1 MSETRTVNPKSNS
14 KSKLSIRTADVIKI
28 YKRKGI
34 ETSALRGLS
43 CEMNKGEITIIMGPS
58 GCGKTTL
65 MNILSGVSRPN
76 AGSVIVHGQDITQ
89 YSEKQLEQFRRDQI
103 SYIFQKLNLIPTLNV
118 MDNITFAL
126 EYTNR
131 MNDVQ
136 RTRIDDI
143 LEFIGLKDH
152 INKFPD
158 EFSGGEQQRVAL
170 AAAVAKNSDI
180 ILCDEPTGELD
191 SKAKMKVMELLSIIK
206 QKYPEKTI
214 VIVSHDT
221 DMKLIADRLLY
232 IRDGKISYE
241 MSTEKLERFKTQSG
255 ENSENPIEKS
265 LHNSNDEDLIMELR
279 ELNKIISDKLEHYEH
294 RKYQKQK
301 LQETK
306 DKF

>member
-1 MSETRTVNPKSNS
+1 MTEIKTIKTESSSIV
-14 KSKLSIRTADVIKI
+14 SIRTENVIKI
-28 YKRKGI
+28 YKRKGV

-65 MNILSGVSRPN
+65 MNILSGVSLPN
-76 AGSVIVHGQDITQ
+76 AGSVVVQGQDISQ
-89 YSEKQLEQFRRDQI
+89 YSEKQLEQFRRDKI

-126 EYTNR
+126 EYTNK
-131 MNDVQ
+131 MNETQ
-136 RTRIDDI
+136 QTRINDI
-143 LEFIGLKDH
+143 IEFIGLEDH

-158 EFSGGEQQRVAL
+158 ELSGGEQQRVAL
-170 AAAVAKNSDI
+170 AAAIAKNSDI

-206 QKYPEKTI
+206 RRYPEKTI

-221 DMKLIADRLLY
+221 DMNLIADRLLY

-241 MSTEKLERFKTQSG
+241 MSTENLKQFKTQS
-255 ENSENPIEKS
+255 EVPTEFHAEKS
-265 LHNSNDEDLIMELR
+265 FHRANDEDLIMELR
-279 ELNKIISDKLEHYEH
+279 ELNKIISDKLEHYES
-294 RKYQKQK
+294 RNNQKLK
-301 LQETK
+301 LQERM
-306 DKF
+306 DKI